1 MMTIGKKGIELIK
14 RFEGLRL
21 KAYYC
26 PANVLTIGYGHT
38 GSDVYE
44 GQALTELEAEQ
55 LLINDLVNFSQGV
68 KDRLAIFVNQYQF
81 DALVSFAYNVGL
93 GAFER
98 STLLK
103 KVNANKLDYG
113 IKHEFKK
120 WVYANGS
127 KLKGLEIRREA
138 EADLYFTPII
148 IGDNDPKTEKRV

>member
-1 MMTIGKKGIELIK
+1 MITVSKKGIELIK

-38 GSDVYE
+38 GADVFQ
-44 GQALTELEAEQ
+44 GQVITELEAEQ
-55 LLINDLVNFSQGV
+55 LLVNDLVNFSQGV
-68 KDRLAIFVNQYQF
+68 KNRLAVDVNQYQF

-103 KVNANKLDYG
+103 KVNANRNDYG

-127 KLKGLEIRREA
+127 KLKGLELRRNAEA
-138 EADLYFTPII
+138 ELYFTMIS
-148 IGDNDPKTEKRV
+148 DNYHKTEHTV